1 MYAISNMEA
10 TYLVVLL
17 CVTYDHT
24 HLEVD
29 LHPAK
34 TIAIHPEIIILVRIF
49 EGGIQKLRAAFV
61 VTTISGNKGKDYHH
75 LTSDLIETFRDHSP
89 QDQIR

>member
-1 MYAISNMEA
+1 MEA

-17 CVTYDHT
+17 CITYDHT

-34 TIAIHPEIIILVRIF
+34 TIHLEIIILVRIF
-49 EGGIQKLRAAFV
+49 EGRIQKLRAFV
-61 VTTISGNKGKDYHH
+61 VQFQATQGKIITIQ
-75 LTSDLIETFRDHSP
+75 LV
-89 QDQIR
+89 